1 MGDKVECQN
10 KNNNNNIMKDKLTFK
25 DKVNVKNAKYIFNLE
40 FNEFRNLFWNKDELN
55 NNNEKWDIK
64 IYFNQVRDFC
74 SEVIRNKVR
83 NENFALIKQRYK
95 YASGSNNGRIYV
107 NKFGVQS
114 LQHNLRAF
122 LTGDYLLDID
132 IKNAHPNIL
141 YDITKQYN
149 TRHEKQLPL
158 YHLENYVK
166 NRAKVLEEHKI
177 TKMDVLICL
186 NSDNIVTNKK
196 HKGMYTKNKFLL
208 NFHSDKMIIF
218 EHLLNDHDYIDKYNI
233 TSDNKYNPISSKINK
248 LFCIFENNI
257 IQSIIKSD
265 ICVPMFDGFMFAKE
279 ERSKYDE
286 LLNETG
292 IIQWDYKKNYV
303 DIDISDFNEEES
315 KDYDSIKSTFEQD
328 HCLILSPYIF
338 MKKIKD
344 EDGKII
350 DKYYSKR
357 EMKEISE
364 PFRIM
369 DNKAN
374 ESAFFDSWMKDINRR
389 QYNMF
394 TFNPYI
400 RKELDDTPN
409 HIYNTFNPYYVDEV
423 EKYDDPVWFMDFLYD
438 NLADSDKSSYDYLLN
453 YCTDFFKNPTKNI
466 EVALVL
472 RGESGIGK
480 DTFIEI
486 LEIMMGRNNDYV
498 HRTAN
503 INDILP
509 ENGFNS
515 ALKNKMLVQFNEV
528 QGRNSLE
535 AKERI
540 KDHVTRKQNN
550 INEKYVDP
558 YKQKNFA
565 QVIFCS
571 NNNSPVQFSF
581 DERRFVMFKC
591 GNKHKGNH
599 KYWEELYKNMDD
611 PHKLNELYSYLLS
624 RDISEWHPVKDRPH
638 TKAYINALN
647 NSVPTHIRWLQ
658 DIFINNHIFA
668 SDFTHV
674 KDNYII
680 QPNLL
685 YQNYSRWCEDN
696 FLLERGSFKSAPFR
710 KLLSDIDGIEFDK
723 SVRYNGRAKRYVLFQ
738 FKLLRKELNKYAF
751 TGEDSS
757 EEDIL
762 DLDALMDS

>member
-1 MGDKVECQN
+1 MGDKVDCQN

-141 YDITKQYN
+141 YKIGKDYN
-149 TRHEKQLPL
+149 DRHEQSVPL
-158 YHLENYVK
+158 YHLENYIK
-166 NRAKVLEEHKI
+166 NRKVVLDENKI
-177 TKMDVLICL
+177 TKMEVLMAL
-186 NSDNIVTNKK
+186 NSDKISTNKK
-196 HKGMYTKNKFLL
+196 HKGFYSKNQFIID
-208 NFHSDKMIIF
+208 FHREKMIIF
-218 EHLLNDHDYIDKYNI
+218 EKLLLDHEFMDEYKIS
-233 TSDNKYNPISSKINK
+233 TDNTKNPISSKLNK
-248 LFCIFENNI
+248 LFCILENNI

-265 ICVPMFDGFMFAKE
+265 ICIPMFDGFMFPKE

-292 IIQWDYKKNYV
+292 IIQWDYKTNKIEINM
-303 DIDISDFNEEES
+303 DDFDEDES
-315 KDYDSIKSTFEQD
+315 KDYESIKLEFEKT
-328 HCLILSPYIF
+328 HCIIYSPYVF

-344 EDGKII
+344 DKGKIV
-350 DKYYSKR
+350 DNYYSKR
-357 EMKEISE
+357 EIKDISE
-364 PFRIM
+364 PYRIIGI
-369 DNKAN
+369 DGK
-374 ESAFFDSWMKDINRR
+374 EVSFFDTWMKDINRR
-389 QYNMF
+389 QYDMF
-394 TFNPYI
+394 MFNPYI
-400 RKELDDTPN
+400 RKELDDTPT
-409 HIYNTFNPYYVDEV
+409 HIYNTFNPYYVEEI

-453 YCTDFFKNPTKNI
+453 YCADFFQNPNKNI

-486 LEIMMGRNNDYV
+486 LEVMMGRNNDYV

-515 ALKNKMLVQFNEV
+515 CLKNKMLVQFNEV

-550 INEKYVDP
+550 INEKYVNG
-558 YKQKNFA
+558 YKQKNLA
-565 QVIFCS
+565 QVVFCS

-591 GNKHKGNH
+591 GNKHKGKH
-599 KYWEELYKNMDD
+599 KYWEELYKNLED
-611 PHKLNELYSYLLS
+611 PKKLNELYTYLLN
-624 RDISEWHPVKDRPH
+624 RDISEWHPVKDRPN
-638 TKAYINALN
+638 TQAYVNALN

-658 DIFINNHIFA
+658 DMFINNHIFSA
-668 SDFTHV
+668 DFTCAKNKHF
-674 KDNYII
+674 I
-680 QPNLL
+680 QSNLL
-685 YQNYSRWCEDN
+685 YVNYTRWCEDN
-696 FLLERGSFKSAPFR
+696 YLMDKGSFKSTPFR

-723 SVRYNGRAKRYVLFQ
+723 SIKYGGVSKRYVLFEVDIIMN
-738 FKLLRKELNKYAF
+738 ELNKYSF
-751 TGEDSS
+751 ISDSGED
-757 EEDIL
+757 DDVL
-762 DLDALMDS
+762 DLD